1 MQIIEES
8 VIGVRSAVI
17 TFRRPATPMQFV
29 LFPMVHFGTQGFYKA
44 VTDRLRGCQLVV
56 AEGGRGGSATTTLLG
71 MSCRLLGR
79 SRRLGLVKQD
89 VPVDTLGIPV
99 IRPDMTGREF
109 AGQWRKA
116 VPLLQRFVMVLATPV
131 MVAGLLLFGTRRVLG
146 RYLATDDLPTHE
158 QELEAEARE
167 DFDNV
172 VVHARDALLVDAL
185 TSIHE
190 ERSAE
195 PISVAVLYGAGHM
208 PAVASA
214 LVSRLGYHA
223 RTAEWLTVFDYS

>member
-56 AEGGRGGSATTTLLG
+56 AEGGRGGSETTTLLG
-71 MSCRLLGR
+71 MSCRLLGH

-131 MVAGLLLFGTRRVLG
+131 M
-146 RYLATDDLPTHE
+146 LP
-158 QELEAEARE
+158 ACCC
-167 DFDNV
+167 
-172 VVHARDALLVDAL
+172 
-185 TSIHE
+185 
-190 ERSAE
+190 SA
-195 PISVAVLYGAGHM
+195 
-208 PAVASA
+208 PAVCWAATSPPMICPRM
-214 LVSRLGYHA
+214 SRNWRRRRG
-223 RTAEWLTVFDYS
+223 RTSTTSSSTPATRSWSMR

>member
-1 MQIIEES
+1 
-8 VIGVRSAVI
+8 VI
-17 TFRRPATPMQFV
+17 TFRRPASPMQFV

-44 VTDRLRGCQLVV
+44 VSDRLRGCQLVV

-71 MSCRLLGR
+71 MSCRLLG
-79 SRRLGLVKQD
+79 
-89 VPVDTLGIPV
+89 
-99 IRPDMTGREF
+99 
-109 AGQWRKA
+109 
-116 VPLLQRFVMVLATPV
+116 
-131 MVAGLLLFGTRRVLG
+131 TRRVLG

-167 DFDNV
+167 DFDKV

-208 PAVASA
+208 PAVASM

-223 RTAEWLTVFDYS
+223 RAAEWLTVFDYS

>member
-1 MQIIEES
+1 M
-8 VIGVRSAVI
+8 
-17 TFRRPATPMQFV
+17 
-29 LFPMVHFGTQGFYKA
+29 
-44 VTDRLRGCQLVV
+44 
-56 AEGGRGGSATTTLLG
+56 
-71 MSCRLLGR
+71 
-79 SRRLGLVKQD
+79 
-89 VPVDTLGIPV
+89 
-99 IRPDMTGREF
+99 
-109 AGQWRKA
+109 
-116 VPLLQRFVMVLATPV
+116 
-131 MVAGLLLFGTRRVLG
+131 LG